1 VQGVP
6 LIKNPGSI
14 RLDIKD
20 FTYELH
26 YALLSDDFSRQI
38 AKDSA
43 IKNDNIKINDLP
55 CLLKRSWLKGWD
67 YMYLDPGER
76 SRLSFL
82 ASLPEEV
89 TMVVVHC
96 EFIDT
101 NADVELVTKAYTV
114 PSVAAKS
121 DARHLTETTE
131 EKAPNS

>member
-1 VQGVP
+1 
-6 LIKNPGSI
+6 
-14 RLDIKD
+14 
-20 FTYELH
+20 
-26 YALLSDDFSRQI
+26 
-38 AKDSA
+38 
-43 IKNDNIKINDLP
+43 
-55 CLLKRSWLKGWD
+55 
-67 YMYLDPGER
+67 MYLDPGER